1 MLFDSGGVLI
11 RPVGGRWNPRHDFEE
26 VVLRHQ
32 PAILADLFPAAF
44 EAGQRFLNSSASTPS
59 RADYHRAVL
68 AVLGV
73 DAPADALLAELE
85 APPATPPVEL
95 YPDALSVLVQ
105 LHASGI
111 PMAVV
116 SDGWAGLDLVY
127 RVLGIEKY
135 FAGFVSSEELGCVK
149 PDPRMYAAG
158 SDLVGAEP
166 GACVFADDDPELVR
180 AAIRLGYHGVAVVR
194 DGPLPESV
202 PAVGTLD
209 ELAALLM
216 PLLGEGRGH
225 DG

>member
-116 SDGWAGLDLVY
+116 SDGWAG
-127 RVLGIEKY
+127 
-135 FAGFVSSEELGCVK
+135 

-158 SDLVGAEP
+158 SDLVGVEP
-166 GACVFADDDPELVR
+166 GACLFADDDPDLVR